1 MMEYLKCAV
10 CKTLFDEP
18 QELECL
24 HVFCSNCIKRELFD
38 TERNY
43 VLCHICQKPTDPLK
57 VCESQVRKLALQANN
72 CRQTSL
78 PKDEVGL
85 NEVETLVDNI
95 KQDVRLAMEHSRN
108 EISGHKVFLR
118 GKITEFYHT
127 LISDL
132 TSYLKEQCSDI
143 LNELETIFEE
153 CDHESSKGNGRR
165 QRVVEDAETV
175 FKLFSEIYTNRANPI
190 MEDFRQ
196 GIIMYLGRC
205 RRMMDDIKTMR
216 CDVRF
221 LSGDEQRDLILS
233 TNFGALVNQF
243 QNPEHGP
250 STYDETDESG
260 QEMTP
265 TNQYSRED
273 HTEEVV
279 SGGQPGQDTINH
291 TAENV
296 PLHQHVTQ
304 TPPIA
309 SISMPNDSLT
319 NETQTS
325 RMGQIS
331 SRNTEN
337 SIQSSLG
344 DLSAV
349 SDQVSRNL
357 QLIDRNDEEQPPSYW
372 EAVAESDTGN
382 TRTPQFPF
390 NLYKDQQSG
399 EQHFRNSTRSLESN
413 TSGLSSPRRTGQRN
427 RVPQRISLSE
437 GNVHVVHTSNPLQYA
452 THARSIRTQLP
463 DDTRSG
469 PIVGIAWMQDKLVL
483 VDRFNSKIKMFTE
496 TGEFLHSLKFMD
508 GEPWDVCT
516 VNIIETT
523 NNPLTCA
530 TTVPRQKLVMLI
542 QIMDGRTL
550 LIRHRIATRKGYVC
564 IAYDQK
570 NGCLVCGV
578 SSPFGTS
585 GIDVINTGGI
595 LLAQFPLPPQVLVRS
610 IDVSVKDTI
619 IICDWRKNN
628 VTFLSKTGARIGQYS
643 GSEQYPLLEPVGT
656 STDGRGFLFVADSK
670 SNTIHILTMEGVLY
684 GTVKSSCPIIRPK
697 EINIRPDGP
706 PKLALS
712 HGSMYVEVF
721 NLFESSDTAPT
732 ATPSAPNL
740 QLS

>member
-1 MMEYLKCAV
+1 MEYLKCAV
-10 CKTLFDEP
+10 CSTLFDEP

-24 HVFCSNCIKRELFD
+24 HVFCSNCIKRELLD
-38 TERNY
+38 TERNC

-57 VCESQVRKLALQANN
+57 VCESQVRKLALQANS

-78 PKDEVGL
+78 PKDEDGI

-95 KQDVRLAMEHSRN
+95 KHGVRLAMENSMN
-108 EISGHKVFLR
+108 EVSGHKECLR
-118 GKITEFYHT
+118 GRITEFYHS

-132 TSYLKEQCSDI
+132 TSYLEEQCSDI
-143 LNELETIFEE
+143 LNELETIFEGY
-153 CDHESSKGNGRR
+153 DRESSKGNGRR
-165 QRVVEDAETV
+165 QRVLEDVETV

-196 GIIMYLGRC
+196 GIITYLGRC
-205 RRMMDDIKTMR
+205 RRMMDDIKSMR

-221 LSGDEQRDLILS
+221 LAGHEQRDLILS
-233 TNFGALVNQF
+233 SNFGAIVNQS
-243 QNPEHGP
+243 QNPELRP

-265 TNQYSRED
+265 TNQYFRD
-273 HTEEVV
+273 DNTEEVISV
-279 SGGQPGQDTINH
+279 HHAGQDGIDH

-296 PLHQHVTQ
+296 PSHQHVTQ
-304 TPPIA
+304 TPQIA
-309 SISMPNDSLT
+309 NIRMPNDSLT

-325 RMGQIS
+325 RIGQIS
-331 SRNTEN
+331 SRNIEIST
-337 SIQSSLG
+337 QSPSG

-349 SDQVSRNL
+349 SDQMSRNL

-372 EAVAESDTGN
+372 EAVAESETDN
-382 TRTPQFPF
+382 TRTPQFSF
-390 NLYKDQQSG
+390 NLSQEPQSR
-399 EQHFRNSTRSLESN
+399 EQHLLSSTRTLESS
-413 TSGLSSPRRTGQRN
+413 TTGLSSPRRTGQRN
-427 RVPQRISLSE
+427 RVPQRIMYREDS
-437 GNVHVVHTSNPLQYA
+437 VHVIHTSSPLQYA

-469 PIVGIAWMQDKLVL
+469 PIVGIAWLQDKLVL

-516 VNIIETT
+516 VNVIETT

-542 QIMDGRTL
+542 QIMEGRML

-610 IDVSVKDTI
+610 IDVSIKDTI
-619 IICDWRKNN
+619 IICDWRKNT

-656 STDGRGFLFVADSK
+656 CTDGRGFLFVADSK
-670 SNTIHILTMEGVLY
+670 SNTIHILTMEGMLY

-697 EINIRPDGP
+697 EINVRPDGP

-732 ATPSAPNL
+732 VTPSAPNL
-740 QLS
+740 

>member
-85 NEVETLVDNI
+85 NDVETLVDNI
-95 KQDVRLAMEHSRN
+95 KQDVRLAMEQSSN
-108 EISGHKVFLR
+108 EISGHKVFLL

-153 CDHESSKGNGRR
+153 CDHESSKVNGRR

-196 GIIMYLGRC
+196 GIIMYLERC
-205 RRMMDDIKTMR
+205 RRMMDDIKTMQ

-243 QNPEHGP
+243 QSPEHGP
-250 STYDETDESG
+250 STYDESDESG

-337 SIQSSLG
+337 SIQSPLG

-697 EINIRPDGP
+697 EINVRPDGP

-740 QLS
+740 QLT